1 MDTVISVAGSGGVRG
16 LFASAVGWVIVA
28 IVAFLLFGF
37 VIGTIRFLFR
47 IAILVAVLGGLL
59 WLYLRLRGDPDG

>member
-1 MDTVISVAGSGGVRG
+1 MAGSGGVRG